1 MSDSTVRFIKK
12 DKANIWRTH
21 ALSFCRQAKRVVTGQ
36 NRLLIRMECALI
48 LWIADCG
55 EKNVLL
61 DASLIRTKA
70 KTLYDTLAIE
80 GGDGDEE
87 ESGEGG
93 DGDSKE
99 SQPGTSQGGEMSSSR
114 RKGFV
119 ASKGWFERFKKR
131 SGLRSLVLHAKLR
144 QQTLTQ
150 PKGTWRRD
158 SRRSSKRMATFQNRC
173 STWMKLQC
181 SGSICHLVPSSSRK
195 KPGGQDLSPTRTG
208 LPF

>member
-1 MSDSTVRFIKK
+1 MPKQGWQSPSPSGKVRKRRRMLTLAEKVQLIDKLKSGQSYAAVARVCDSTVRYIKK

-114 RKGFV
+114 RKG
-119 ASKGWFERFKKR
+119 
-131 SGLRSLVLHAKLR
+131 
-144 QQTLTQ
+144 
-150 PKGTWRRD
+150 
-158 SRRSSKRMATFQNRC
+158 
-173 STWMKLQC
+173 
-181 SGSICHLVPSSSRK
+181 
-195 KPGGQDLSPTRTG
+195 
-208 LPF
+208 